1 MIHDLIDID
10 AFEYAFISKEIAQKV
25 CHKLKLISMSLS
37 RFKRVF
43 NFEET
48 KIKLIIHQ
56 ILFKMILQ
64 NHSEFFVSLFIIKI
78 EQHSLI
84 LSKF

>member
-10 AFEYAFISKEIAQKV
+10 VFEYAFISEKTAQKV
-25 CHKLKLISMSLS
+25 CHKLELTSAFLS
-37 RFKRVF
+37 RLKRIL

-48 KIKLIIHQ
+48 EIKFIIHQ
-56 ILFKMILQ
+56 ILLKMTIQ
-64 NHSEFFVSLFIIKI
+64 NHSEFFASLFIIRI

-84 LSKF
+84 LDKS

>member
-10 AFEYAFISKEIAQKV
+10 ASEYAFINEEIAQKV
-25 CHKLKLISMSLS
+25 CHKLELISMSLS
-37 RFKRVF
+37 RSKRVF

-48 KIKLIIHQ
+48 KIKSITHQ
-56 ILFKMILQ
+56 ILFKMIIQ
-64 NHSEFFVSLFIIKI
+64 NHSEFFAFLFIIRI

-84 LSKF
+84 LNKS